1 MYAARILSRR
11 AGRLATFLTVA
22 SLVVIVDQATKAV
35 VRHLA
40 PLGTAARTLIPGVLD
55 LYHVENSGAAFS
67 IGEGAGLLFA
77 LLAFAVFIGA
87 SIWIWREALPIHL
100 VVYIAFVAGG
110 GIGNMVDR
118 IAAGSVTDFLAATFI
133 DFPIFNVAD
142 IFVTCGVFLT
152 LVGYTVWDTR
162 RQRQAAAET
171 GVEATVGSEGAD
183 AGRGD

>member
-118 IAAGSVTDFLAATFI
+118 IAAGSVTDFLATTFI

-142 IFVTCGVFLT
+142 IFVTVGVFVT

-162 RQRQAAAET
+162 HARAAKEASEIAESAAD
-171 GVEATVGSEGAD
+171 EA
-183 AGRGD
+183 